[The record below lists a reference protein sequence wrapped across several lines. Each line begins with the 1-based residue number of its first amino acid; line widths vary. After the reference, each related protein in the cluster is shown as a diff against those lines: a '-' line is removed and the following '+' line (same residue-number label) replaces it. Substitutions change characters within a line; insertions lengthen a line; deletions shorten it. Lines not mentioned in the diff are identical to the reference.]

1 MVYVGFLLTRQVEGH
16 IWFIIDFVR
25 QEFKG
30 IFCFG
35 KTEFKE
41 EMHNLVAIVV
51 VWVLSHC
58 EKLQKIVIDID
69 G

>member
-1 MVYVGFLLTRQVEGH
+1 MVYVVFLLTRQVEGH
-16 IWFIIDFVR
+16 IWFIIYFVR

-30 IFCFG
+30 IFFFG

-58 EKLQKIVIDID
+58 EKLQKIVIYID